1 MTDNILET
9 GPRSLK
15 LDGGEVLL
23 RPFAS
28 GDEAAVLGFAQALPE
43 HDLLFLTRDITQP
56 RVIAAWLRDIEDGAI
71 VSLLALKGPKVVGT
85 TAVVRDAL
93 SWSPH
98 VGDIRVLVSPDMRGQ
113 GLGQMLAQESIA
125 TATAMG
131 LEKLTV
137 RMTIDQVAAIA
148 VFESLGFRGEALLRD
163 HVKDRTGKKH
173 DLAILSHDVAEVS
186 ARRSAFGM
194 GPDTDP

>member
-1 MTDNILET
+1 MIDTVAEKAPRKLPLE
-9 GPRSLK
+9 
-15 LDGGEVLL
+15 GGEVLL
-23 RPFAS
+23 RPFAA

-56 RVIAAWLRDIEDGAI
+56 KVVAAWLRDIEDGAI

-85 TAVVRDAL
+85 TAVVRDPL

-98 VGDIRVLVSPDMRGQ
+98 VGDIRVLVSPEMRGQ
-113 GLGQMLAQESIA
+113 GLGQILAQESIA
-125 TATAMG
+125 TAIAMG

-137 RMTIDQVAAIA
+137 RMTVDQVAAIA

-163 HVKDRTGKKH
+163 HVKDRAGRRH
-173 DLAILSHDVAEVS
+173 DIAILSHDVAEVS
-186 ARRSAFGM
+186 ARRSAFGV
-194 GPDTDP
+194 DDS

>member
-1 MTDNILET
+1 MTDTLEA
-9 GPRSLK
+9 PRTLP

-23 RPFAS
+23 RPFAP
-28 GDEAAVLGFAQALPE
+28 GDEAAVLGFAQSLPA

-56 RVIAAWLRDIEDGAI
+56 KVVAAWLRDVEDGAI
-71 VSLLALKGPKVVGT
+71 VSLLALRGAKVVGT

-98 VGDIRVLVSPDMRGQ
+98 VGDIRVLVSPEARGQ
-113 GLGQMLAQESIA
+113 GLGQILAQESVA

-137 RMTIDQVAAIA
+137 RMTVDQTAAIA

-163 HVKDRTGKKH
+163 HVKDRSGRRH
-173 DLAILSHDVAEVS
+173 DIAILSHDVAEVS
-186 ARRSAFGM
+186 ARRNAFGV
-194 GPDTDP
+194 GE

>member
-1 MTDNILET
+1 MIDTVAEK
-9 GPRSLK
+9 GPRK
-15 LDGGEVLL
+15 LPLEGGEVLL
-23 RPFAS
+23 RRFAA

-56 RVIAAWLRDIEDGAI
+56 KVVAAWRRDIEDGAI

-98 VGDIRVLVSPDMRGQ
+98 VGDIRVLVAPEMRGQ
-113 GLGQMLAQESIA
+113 GLGQILAQESIA

-163 HVKDRTGKKH
+163 HVKDRAGKKH
-173 DLAILSHDVAEVS
+173 DIAILSHEVAEVS
-186 ARRSAFGM
+186 ARRSAFSAG
-194 GPDTDP
+194 GS

>member
-1 MTDNILET
+1 MTDSVQDG
-9 GPRSLK
+9 GPRTLK
-15 LDGGEVLL
+15 LSGGDVLL
-23 RPFAS
+23 RPFAA
-28 GDEAAVLGFAQALPE
+28 GDEAAVLGFASALPE

-56 RVIAAWLRDIEDGAI
+56 KVVQAWMRDVEDGTI

-98 VGDIRVLVSPDMRGQ
+98 VGDIRLLVAPELRGQ
-113 GLGQMLAQESIA
+113 GLGHILAQEAVA

-137 RMTIDQVAAIA
+137 RMTVDQQAAIA

-163 HVKDRTGKKH
+163 HVKDRAGKPH
-173 DLAILSHDVAEVS
+173 DLAILSHNVAEVNARMS
-186 ARRSAFGM
+186 AYGVASDA
-194 GPDTDP
+194 

>member
-1 MTDNILET
+1 MTDSVQDT
-9 GPRSLK
+9 GPRTLK
-15 LDGGEVLL
+15 LSGGDVLL
-23 RPFAS
+23 RPFAT
-28 GDEAAVLGFAQALPE
+28 GDEAAVLGFAGALPE
-43 HDLLFLTRDITQP
+43 HDLLFLTRDITQAK
-56 RVIAAWLRDIEDGAI
+56 VVAAWMRDVEDGTI

-98 VGDIRVLVSPDMRGQ
+98 VGDIRVLVSPEMRGQ
-113 GLGQMLAQESIA
+113 GLGQILAQEAVA

-137 RMTIDQVAAIA
+137 RMTVDQQAAIA

-163 HVKDRTGKKH
+163 HVKDRAGNRH
-173 DLAILSHDVAEVS
+173 DLAILSHNVAEVG
-186 ARRSAFGM
+186 ARLSAFGV
-194 GPDTDP
+194 GAS

>member
-1 MTDNILET
+1 MTDVLDKTPRTLPLE
-9 GPRSLK
+9 
-15 LDGGEVLL
+15 GGDVLL
-23 RPFAS
+23 RPFAP
-28 GDEAAVLGFAQALPE
+28 GDEAAVLGFAQALPA

-56 RVIAAWLRDIEDGAI
+56 KVVTAWLRDVAEGTI
-71 VSLLALKGPKVVGT
+71 VSLLALKGAKVVGT
-85 TAVVRDAL
+85 SAVVRDAL

-113 GLGQMLAQESIA
+113 GLGQILAQESIN
-125 TATAMG
+125 TAIAMG

-163 HVKDRTGKKH
+163 HVKDRTGKRH

-186 ARRSAFGM
+186 ARRAAYGNE
-194 GPDTDP
+194 GTGG

>member
-1 MTDNILET
+1 MTDSVQDG
-9 GPRSLK
+9 GPRTLK
-15 LDGGEVLL
+15 LSGGDVLL
-23 RPFAS
+23 RPFAA
-28 GDEAAVLGFAQALPE
+28 GDEAAVLGFAAALPE

-56 RVIAAWLRDIEDGAI
+56 KVVSAWMRDVEDGTI

-98 VGDIRVLVSPDMRGQ
+98 VGDLRVLVAPDMRGQ
-113 GLGQMLAQESIA
+113 GLGHILAQESVA
-125 TATAMG
+125 MAVGMG

-137 RMTIDQVAAIA
+137 RMTIDQQAAIA

-163 HVKDRTGKKH
+163 HVKDRAGKPH
-173 DLAILSHDVAEVS
+173 DLAILSHHVSEVNARMS
-186 ARRSAFGM
+186 AYGGGSDA
-194 GPDTDP
+194 

>member
-1 MTDNILET
+1 VIDTVVDK
-9 GPRSLK
+9 GPRKLP

-23 RPFAS
+23 RPFAA
-28 GDEAAVLGFAQALPE
+28 GDEAAVLGFAQSLPE

-56 RVIAAWLRDIEDGAI
+56 KVVAAWLRDIEDGAI

-85 TAVVRDAL
+85 TAVVRDPL

-98 VGDIRVLVSPDMRGQ
+98 VGDIRVLISPEVRGL
-113 GLGQMLAQESIA
+113 GLGQILAQESIA

-137 RMTIDQVAAIA
+137 RMTVDQVAAIA

-163 HVKDRTGKKH
+163 HVKDRAGRCY
-173 DLAILSHDVAEVS
+173 DIAILSHDVAAVS
-186 ARRSAFGM
+186 ARRSAFGV
-194 GPDTDP
+194 GGS

>member
-1 MTDNILET
+1 MTDNVQT
-9 GPRSLK
+9 DGPRSLK
-15 LDGGEVLL
+15 LSGGDVLL
-23 RPFAS
+23 RPFAP
-28 GDEAAVLGFAQALPE
+28 GDEAAVLGFATALPE

-56 RVIAAWLRDIEDGAI
+56 KVVAAWLRDVEDGTI

-85 TAVVRDAL
+85 SAVVRDAL

-113 GLGQMLAQESIA
+113 GLGHILAQEALA

-137 RMTIDQVAAIA
+137 RMTVDQQAAIA

-163 HVKDRTGKKH
+163 HVKDRAGTRH
-173 DLAILSHDVAEVS
+173 DIAILSHDVAAVG

-194 GPDTDP
+194 DAPID

>member
-1 MTDNILET
+1 VTDSVQDT
-9 GPRSLK
+9 GPRTLK
-15 LDGGEVLL
+15 LPGGDVLL
-23 RPFAS
+23 RPFAP
-28 GDEAAVLGFAQALPE
+28 GDEAAVLGFAAALPE
-43 HDLLFLTRDITQP
+43 HDLLFLTRDITQAK
-56 RVIAAWLRDIEDGAI
+56 VVSAWLRDVEDGTI
-71 VSLLALKGPKVVGT
+71 VSLLALQGPKVVGT
-85 TAVVRDAL
+85 SAVVRDAL

-113 GLGQMLAQESIA
+113 GLGQILAQEALA

-137 RMTIDQVAAIA
+137 RMTIDQQAAIA

-163 HVKDRTGKKH
+163 HVKDRAGQRH

-186 ARRSAFGM
+186 ARRSAYGV
-194 GPDTDP
+194 GSDG